1 MYVCPVCAL
10 DPTSHSLRRIGETE
24 DGTVIFYTK
33 PAEAS
38 RYWDCEGIR
47 DHYNGTLGQIKTD
60 WIWIFDA
67 EGFSYGHL
75 LEIGVARAIAEL
87 IATKYIRTLKEIRIV
102 NSSWYVTAVL
112 HIVRPLLPGIQSIL
126 KTS

>member
-47 DHYNGTLGQIKTD
+47 DHYDGTLGQIKTD

-87 IATKYIRTLKEIRIV
+87 IATKYIRTLKEIRVV